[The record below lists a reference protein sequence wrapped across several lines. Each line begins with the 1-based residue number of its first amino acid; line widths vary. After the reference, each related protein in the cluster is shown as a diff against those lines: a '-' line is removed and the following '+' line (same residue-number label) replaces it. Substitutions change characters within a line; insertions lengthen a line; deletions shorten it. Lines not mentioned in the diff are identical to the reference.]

1 MAERRLNGIPSIIS
15 VTGPRTPSAQSR
27 ITPRV
32 GPRLAA
38 PRPRGGGSTVEF
50 KRVSGETDDGF
61 SIGDIGRSIGSAA
74 GYVGSV
80 IKGLPV
86 LAGKVGQT
94 GLGLAEFA
102 VDTVLDVPS
111 LFGAPEFFKSRYE
124 QDWEKAKDL
133 GLSGWDQWKYASQRQ
148 YPIFAPMAEG
158 IQRTGG
164 NIAEMSTYG
173 LVDVGEPGINYFN
186 ALKQGNLGAVL
197 LEDIGN
203 VVLVGRA
210 GGAGSLTTKA
220 GGALAAAGKPRI
232 GATVTAVGRLAD
244 EPLSATARGVAGLAG
259 RGATQ
264 VGLGKTGAALGRVA
278 TAVQGEAPTISAA
291 FRAGARGTEL
301 PTAGPGVGPLRQAY
315 QEVVGA
321 RTVAALEEF
330 DNLQRQINE
339 KTDQRDLL
347 AVDDSRRQQIDE
359 QITELKYKQKGEINK
374 TRLPKAARELIFE
387 MQQRGEQIRTTLQT
401 EIARISRDGY
411 VLEAPQAIRERATR
425 LREQARA
432 IEDPEEVQRLTD
444 LADMADR
451 QASVKEAN
459 PGVLDTKPPSWV
471 SPATVI
477 LLTRRAN
484 VVLEELNNGRSFQ
497 DVADLLTPIEV
508 GPDLQLKGYRFTAAD
523 VEAVYRYATG
533 QLDEA
538 QRLMIDMTSVLYQAW
553 YKLFNTARLKGV
565 GGSEPLP
572 FTYMQDTP
580 DPKFLVE
587 KLGDSKDAAAI
598 YNLLDTATISFLAT
612 TFPELLTDL
621 KVSTRKFKGIFKKLA
636 AREYTD
642 PLFKLANA
650 ILGLLYDDL
659 LQQFPQV
666 FRNEM
671 IYPAPMR
678 PSIIAQN
685 RVLQEVR
692 GQSLTTLLRE
702 INDVIE
708 LAGDLIGK
716 RTVDSIRKKQQELP
730 NSAAKYSK
738 RHWTTLRQQIVEMR
752 ARLTDPELRNSIE
765 RGVQAAEANA
775 LLRQSRLIEAEQRL
789 GAMEATLRQIEA
801 DPEAFLGPLA
811 APAAPLVPAVELP
824 GKPFNNDVDRQ
835 FGPLF
840 QAVSTHGSWINIFK
854 KSLETGESPNGKKLE
869 PEEIPELESRL
880 AEQQALLEQAQADLT
895 AALREYY
902 GPDVPQGLDAKLI
915 ADWLE
920 ARYQVDRYRWVV
932 EENSKI
938 LENWQQEAPK
948 SRYAQ
953 DAKNALEQSKK
964 TLSKA
969 EDEFKRLSAA
979 VDEARGISARPK
991 GVAEIPSP
999 APRLSPV
1006 DTTNA
1011 ERISQLE
1018 SEIAEATARIDEQ
1031 RALLEREPTPE
1042 PAAETPAPKPSV
1054 AESPMAMSARMDE
1067 ESRLRGNLG
1076 LSTSR
1081 LTNYEVISAET
1092 PTPAQVTKLAS
1103 GMQAGRTFVEM
1114 VGPDGQTWLIDHP
1127 SPVMIYT
1134 TENSAR
1140 AIKLK
1145 TPPFDGPYPGTGSAN
1160 TLLNRANEQIAAA
1173 SPTQLDANTAKPIAQ
1188 IKYNVRKSTTSN
1200 KLDTTDDYVVLD
1212 VNGRLVFVNGRMWAG
1227 LSKAHPNARFV
1238 QLEDGKALIALDGTK
1253 VVGLL
1258 MPVRIQVDAGIDVP
1272 TPEAFLSTVRGEL
1285 TPKLAAP
1292 KPATTLAAPKIDR
1305 AAIERKIA
1313 DAETQIA
1320 KANAELDD
1328 LRRASAEPE
1337 AEAPLTAAE
1346 TAIAEAVGEIRETY
1360 LGGVDVPQRTPA
1372 QLTSELRARL
1382 KGIARVSQAN
1392 LPKGRKAPTPGIEL
1406 LKTPRLRAE
1415 RAIATAE
1422 KRDAKAQ
1429 EQLRNLREKHAAL
1442 DEAPEMITDAL
1453 LAAETPIERQMAQPF
1468 GPQAEAPGETT
1479 IYLPGGTTA
1488 LSRGGRNLPTE
1499 LRAEG
1504 MPGQTLASYE
1514 RLRETDLMPLSMT
1527 EVGQRMSEVLSAMN
1541 RNETVQQIVMDPKFA
1556 SNAASLLGAEKL
1568 ADLER
1573 EATRKVTEQSRIAQG
1588 ELGLVRDPEAIK
1600 QAIRKEYGR
1609 MLYREID
1616 RLGYE
1621 PVSPVKV
1628 NPDGTS
1634 EPLGDLLSQVNPEDV
1649 DPLTYLMR
1657 KGMVQQITQ
1666 QFVVKDTGNI
1676 PPGLKRRFEQI
1687 GRLTSGWKSM
1697 ILPFSLR
1704 WQIGD
1709 AVSNVLMAWVRGD
1722 IKPSELA
1729 QSFKDVY
1736 ARLRAQETSFFESV
1750 QSSIADPVLSTLIGA
1765 GLQARGLRLGDIAAL
1780 RAGVPTAS
1788 IDTFGLRGPFQG
1800 FREKMFRLN
1809 ELHNT
1814 VARLSVAMKKL
1825 GDVLDEQGRSI
1836 DEVNTATYLS
1846 DPVIRDAINQAVKE
1860 TNNALGAFSEL
1871 SPWEKNVVR
1880 QAWPFW
1886 SWLKFINKAAAQMVL
1901 DDPDRVLFMANLGA
1915 LALEDDESGFFDFL
1929 QGTVP
1934 VQGMLFDLSFLNP
1947 YQDAVLFQPNV
1958 IKALQDQIGSLSPVI
1973 VTPAKAAQIVAYYA
1987 TGDQQIPL
1995 GNMSRPGYLEGRPGA
2010 TSRTFGDML
2019 GELGYLGLTSFGG
2032 PARNVLRA
2040 IPFQEIPIIAPEGR
2054 LIGTDVAIGN
2064 RQVYPQGSAR
2074 TTGAYAQPRLGPV
2087 AAPVRAMLSTFGVPA
2102 PIAEI
2107 GRIAPQASLQR
2118 QREAAAR
2125 SRRDR
2130 ERERSRLG

>member
-1 MAERRLNGIPSIIS
+1 MAERRLNGLPSITS

-27 ITPRV
+27 VTPRV
-32 GPRLAA
+32 APRLAA
-38 PRPRGGGSTVEF
+38 PRPRGGGGTVEF

-74 GYVGSV
+74 GYVGGV

-94 GLGLAEFA
+94 ALGLGEFA
-102 VDTVLDVPS
+102 VDTVLDVPT

-164 NIAEMSTYG
+164 NIVEMSTYG

-210 GGAGSLTTKA
+210 GGAGSLTAKA

-301 PTAGPGVGPLRQAY
+301 PAAGPGVGPLRQAY

-339 KTDQRDLL
+339 KNDQRDLMP
-347 AVDDSRRQQIDE
+347 VDDPRRLQIDE
-359 QITELKYKQKGEINK
+359 QITELKYKQKGEIDK
-374 TRLPKAARELIFE
+374 TRLPKDARKNIFE
-387 MQQRGEQIRTTLQT
+387 MQERGEQIRTTLQT
-401 EIARISRDGY
+401 ELARISRDGY

-432 IEDPEEVQRLTD
+432 IEDPEESQRLTD

-484 VVLEELNNGRSFQ
+484 IVIEELNNGRSFQ

-508 GPDLQLKGYRFTAAD
+508 GPDLELKGYRFTAAD

-538 QRLMIDMTSVLYQAW
+538 QRLMIDMTSVLYQSW

-572 FTYMQDTP
+572 FTYLQDTP

-587 KLGDSKDAAAI
+587 QLSKSRDASAI
-598 YNLLDTATISFLAT
+598 LKLLDTATISFLAT
-612 TFPELLTDL
+612 SFPELLKDL
-621 KVSTRKFKGIFKKLA
+621 GVSTRKFAGIFKKLS
-636 AREYTD
+636 ARDYND
-642 PLFKLANA
+642 PLFALANGMV
-650 ILGLLYDDL
+650 GLLYDDL
-659 LQQFPQV
+659 LQFFPGV

-685 RVLQEVR
+685 RALQDVR
-692 GQSLTTLLRE
+692 GTSLVKLL
-702 INDVIE
+702 DDMGAVIE
-708 LAGDLIGK
+708 LAGDLLGK
-716 RTVDSIRKKQQELP
+716 RTVDSLRRKQKELP
-730 NSAAKYSK
+730 SSAARYS
-738 RHWTTLRQQIVEMR
+738 RAQWSALRRQIVEARQRLQDPALR
-752 ARLTDPELRNSIE
+752 AQIE
-765 RGVQAAEANA
+765 RKIGEAETELTAKA
-775 LLRQSRLIEAEQRL
+775 GRLIDAEQRL
-789 GAMEATLRQIEA
+789 EAMEATLRTIEA
-801 DPEAFLGPLA
+801 DPQAFLG
-811 APAAPLVPAVELP
+811 
-824 GKPFNNDVDRQ
+824 D
-835 FGPLF
+835 
-840 QAVSTHGSWINIFK
+840 I
-854 KSLETGESPNGKKLE
+854 
-869 PEEIPELESRL
+869 
-880 AEQQALLEQAQADLT
+880 
-895 AALREYY
+895 
-902 GPDVPQGLDAKLI
+902 
-915 ADWLE
+915 
-920 ARYQVDRYRWVV
+920 
-932 EENSKI
+932 
-938 LENWQQEAPK
+938 
-948 SRYAQ
+948 
-953 DAKNALEQSKK
+953 
-964 TLSKA
+964 
-969 EDEFKRLSAA
+969 
-979 VDEARGISARPK
+979 
-991 GVAEIPSP
+991 GVKE
-999 APRLSPV
+999 LSPV
-1006 DTTNA
+1006 QASNLA
-1011 ERISQLE
+1011 QLQERAASIGRHLAGFE
-1018 SEIAEATARIDEQ
+1018 TLRGMADDFLLNKRIAEFQGYFDAISKRIDDYY
-1031 RALLEREPTPE
+1031 A
-1042 PAAETPAPKPSV
+1042 SV
-1054 AESPMAMSARMDE
+1054 TRSA
-1067 ESRLRGNLG
+1067 
-1076 LSTSR
+1076 
-1081 LTNYEVISAET
+1081 
-1092 PTPAQVTKLAS
+1092 
-1103 GMQAGRTFVEM
+1103 
-1114 VGPDGQTWLIDHP
+1114 
-1127 SPVMIYT
+1127 
-1134 TENSAR
+1134 
-1140 AIKLK
+1140 
-1145 TPPFDGPYPGTGSAN
+1145 
-1160 TLLNRANEQIAAA
+1160 
-1173 SPTQLDANTAKPIAQ
+1173 
-1188 IKYNVRKSTTSN
+1188 
-1200 KLDTTDDYVVLD
+1200 
-1212 VNGRLVFVNGRMWAG
+1212 
-1227 LSKAHPNARFV
+1227 
-1238 QLEDGKALIALDGTK
+1238 
-1253 VVGLL
+1253 
-1258 MPVRIQVDAGIDVP
+1258 
-1272 TPEAFLSTVRGEL
+1272 EL
-1285 TPKLAAP
+1285 TPQQ
-1292 KPATTLAAPKIDR
+1292 R
-1305 AAIERKIA
+1305 AAE
-1313 DAETQIA
+1313 
-1320 KANAELDD
+1320 
-1328 LRRASAEPE
+1328 
-1337 AEAPLTAAE
+1337 
-1346 TAIAEAVGEIRETY
+1346 V
-1360 LGGVDVPQRTPA
+1360 
-1372 QLTSELRARL
+1372 RARL
-1382 KGIARVSQAN
+1382 KGVAKVEQAN
-1392 LPKGRKAPTPGIEL
+1392 LPDGGKSPALTISL
-1406 LKTPRLRAE
+1406 LKTQADRAQ
-1415 RAIATAE
+1415 RAIVTAQ
-1422 KRDAKAQ
+1422 KREAKAQ

-1468 GPQAEAPGETT
+1468 GPQAEAPGEST

-1488 LSRGGRNLPTE
+1488 LARGGRNLPTE

-1568 ADLER
+1568 ADIER
-1573 EATRKVTEQSRIAQG
+1573 EATRRVTEQSRVG
-1588 ELGLVRDPEAIK
+1588 KGDLGLVRDPEAIK

-1676 PPGLKRRFEQI
+1676 PPGIKRTFDRV

-1704 WQIGD
+1704 WQVGD
-1709 AVSNVLMAWVRGD
+1709 AVSNVMMAWVRGD

-1729 QSFKDVY
+1729 KSFQDVY
-1736 ARLRAQETSFFESV
+1736 SRLRAQETKFLESV
-1750 QSSIADPVLSTLIGA
+1750 ESSIADPVLSTLIGA

-1780 RAGVPTAS
+1780 RAGVPTAG

-1836 DEVNTATYLS
+1836 DEVNPAAYLS
-1846 DPVIRDAINQAVKE
+1846 DPAIRDAINQAVKE
-1860 TNNALGAFSEL
+1860 TNNALGAFSQL

-1915 LALEDDESGFFDFL
+1915 LALEDEDSGFFDFL

-1934 VQGMLFDLSFLNP
+1934 IQGMLFDLSFLNP
-1947 YQDAVLFQPNV
+1947 YQDAVLFKPNV

-1995 GNMSRPGYLEGRPGA
+1995 GNMTRPGYLEGRPGA

-2040 IPFQEIPIIAPEGR
+2040 IPFEEIPIIAPEGR
-2054 LIGTDVAIGN
+2054 LLGTDVAIGN

-2074 TTGAYAQPRLGPV
+2074 TTGAYAEPRLGPV
-2087 AAPVRAMLSTFGVPA
+2087 AAPVRALLSTFGVPA

-2107 GRIAPQASLQR
+2107 SRIAPQASLQR

-2125 SRRDR
+2125 SRRER